1 MVWSHHCSWMLHR
14 RACAVL
20 LPAYCRC
27 RMKFWSSLSATY
39 RYEITPGMMF
49 IIIIQC
55 HLTTVADHAEMYGAC
70 KLSAGMWF
78 AEMMCLQA
86 NSLASLS
93 GVCRQ
98 LRLMCSSDELWKP
111 LVQRDFSST
120 VFVDRRT
127 GWKALYGAAVQY
139 REQSRSERQSHAR
152 QPRLHPFHRGNP
164 FVPAPPPGF
173 ILGVSPIWEFLQLM
187 NKVDDKEQCGILTDS
202 ESCA

>member
-1 MVWSHHCSWMLHR
+1 MLAVWRHVVCEVRML
-14 RACAVL
+14 
-20 LPAYCRC
+20 
-27 RMKFWSSLSATY
+27 M
-39 RYEITPGMMF
+39 
-49 IIIIQC
+49 
-55 HLTTVADHAEMYGAC
+55 
-70 KLSAGMWF
+70 
-78 AEMMCLQA
+78 QA
-86 NSLASLS
+86 NALASLS

-139 REQSRSERQSHAR
+139 REQSRQERRSHAR

-173 ILGVSPIWEFLQLM
+173 IVGVPSILTFLQFDAMSIPRSLRHFDLV
-187 NKVDDKEQCGILTDS
+187 K
-202 ESCA
+202 